1 MKSHNGLA
9 KKENFLET
17 PIYKINEWCKKHST
31 DLYSIHFNSKNMT

>member
-17 PIYKINEWCKKHST
+17 PIYKINEWCKIRLDT
-31 DLYSIHFNSKNMT
+31 FIQCTLQ